1 MRDNDLAYM
10 GIILCVFALMAVGVG
25 LGISYGSEKAKE
37 ELEAQALKFH
47 VEAVQLGYGR
57 WDVNEVGKTK
67 FEWNKK
73 Q

>member
-1 MRDNDLAYM
+1 MRDADAIYT
-10 GIILCVFALMAVGVG
+10 GIILLVFTLIVVG
-25 LGISYGSEKAKE
+25 LGIGFSSEKAKE

>member
-1 MRDNDLAYM
+1 MRDDYGYT
-10 GIILCVFALMAVGVG
+10 GIILLVSAMVAVGVG
-25 LGISYGSEKAKE
+25 LGTSYGSKKAKE

>member
-1 MRDNDLAYM
+1 MRDDYGYT
-10 GIILCVFALMAVGVG
+10 GIILFVFALMAVGIG
-25 LGISYGSEKAKE
+25 LGISFRSETAKE